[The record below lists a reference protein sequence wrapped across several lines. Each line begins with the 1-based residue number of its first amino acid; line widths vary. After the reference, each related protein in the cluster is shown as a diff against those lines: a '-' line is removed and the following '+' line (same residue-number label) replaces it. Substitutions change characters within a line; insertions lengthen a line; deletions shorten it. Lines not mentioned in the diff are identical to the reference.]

1 MAITPGAR
9 LGPYKILSAL
19 GAGGMGEVYRAVD
32 TKLKRD
38 VAVKVLPPAL
48 ASDPDRLARFQREAE
63 VLASLNHP
71 HIAHIYGLED
81 ADGVQALVMELVDGV
96 TLADRIGHG
105 GLALDEALPIAR
117 QIAEALEAAHAQ
129 GIIHRDLKPANV
141 KVRPDG
147 TVKVLDF
154 GLAKAMDPAVASS
167 GSDAGLSNSPTLT
180 SPAMTHAGMILGT
193 AAYMSPEQAR
203 GKAVDKRSDIWAFGC
218 VLFEMLTGQSAF
230 AGEGVSET
238 MARVIEREPDWN
250 LLPARTPAPIRRLLR
265 RCLQKDRTRR
275 LDSAAAARFDIEE
288 AMAPSGEN
296 DEGVTRPPAAW
307 RRALPWVLT
316 GASAAALAIVLLS
329 GGLRGNVA
337 PPTLPIR
344 VHLGLGAEATLAT
357 VDRGSAS
364 ILSPNGQVLVFV
376 AQRRT
381 GPASLFLR
389 RLDQLDATPMPG
401 TEGAHSPFFSPD
413 GQWVAFFAD
422 ARLKKVAVSGGAPV
436 TICDTPDGRGGWWGA
451 DGSIVFAPFFA
462 GMDRGGLLRVSSN
475 GGTPT
480 PVTTLADGEVAHGW
494 PQVLPGAAA
503 LLYAGHTSRMNW
515 DDATLVVQRL
525 PAGERKIV
533 QRGGSYGRYLASG
546 HIVYLHDAKIFAVPF
561 DLERLEVTGP
571 PFLALDGVGSN
582 PNGGSAQFAASETGT
597 FVYLDRPVGS
607 APMGGAPI
615 QWMDRAG
622 RRTPLRAMPTNW
634 GNPQFS
640 PDGTRLAIEINDGK
654 QLAVWVYEWAHDRP
668 SQLTLNAAQ
677 NQKPVWTP
685 DGRRIV
691 FWSNRDVQQNLY
703 WQRADGTGDAQ
714 RLTNS
719 QHPQSAASWHPG
731 GKILAFQETRPQTGA
746 DLMVVVIEGDELT
759 GWKPGTPTS
768 FLSTAA
774 IEREPV
780 FSPDGKWLA
789 YQAND
794 TGRFEIYVR
803 PFPGPGGTW
812 LISTA
817 GGVTPTWSRT
827 RRELLYRSPENQV
840 MVAAYTTT
848 GDSFRA
854 EKPRLWAEGYIG
866 PQTGQR
872 SFDLH
877 PDGERIAVAPEL
889 GSFDRPQDRL
899 VFILN
904 FFEELRRMA
913 PMGTR

>member
-1 MAITPGAR
+1 VAITPGAR
-9 LGPYKILSAL
+9 LGPYRILSAL
-19 GAGGMGEVYRAVD
+19 GAGGMGEVYRATD

-38 VAVKVLPPAL
+38 VAVKVLPSAL
-48 ASDPDRLARFQREAE
+48 ASDSDRLARFQREAE

-81 ADGVQALVMELVDGV
+81 ADGVKALVMELIEGV
-96 TLADRIGHG
+96 TLADRIAQGR
-105 GLALDEALPIAR
+105 LPLDEALPMAR

-154 GLAKAMDPAVASS
+154 GLAKAIDLAVSS
-167 GSDAGLSNSPTLT
+167 GAEGAPSDSPTFT
-180 SPAMTHAGMILGT
+180 TPAMTDAGMILGT
-193 AAYMSPEQAR
+193 APYMSPEQAR
-203 GKAVDKRSDIWAFGC
+203 GKAVDKRADIWAFGC
-218 VLFEMLTGQSAF
+218 VVFEMLTGQAAF
-230 AGEGVSET
+230 AGDGVSET
-238 MARVIEREPDWN
+238 LARVIEREPDWDA
-250 LLPARTPAPIRRLLR
+250 LPVSTPPPIRRLLR
-265 RCLQKDRTRR
+265 RCLQKDRKHR
-275 LDSAAAARFDIEE
+275 LDSAAAARFDVEE
-288 AMAPSGEN
+288 AMAPAGQNS
-296 DEGVTRPPAAW
+296 DGVAPPRARW
-307 RRALPWVLT
+307 RRALPWALT
-316 GASAAALAIVLLS
+316 GASAVALALVLLF
-329 GGLRGNVA
+329 GGLRSNVA
-337 PPTLPIR
+337 STTPVR
-344 VHLGLGAEATLAT
+344 VHVGLGAEATLAN
-357 VDRGSAS
+357 VDRGPAAT
-364 ILSPNGQVLVFV
+364 LSPNGQALVFV
-376 AQRRT
+376 GQRRT
-381 GPASLFLR
+381 GPASLFVR
-389 RLDQLDATPMPG
+389 RLDQLDAIPLPG

-413 GQWVAFFAD
+413 GQWIAFFAD
-422 ARLKKVAVSGGAPV
+422 AKLKKVAVSGGAPV
-436 TICDTPDGRGGWWGA
+436 TICDTPDGRGGWWAG
-451 DGSIVFAPFFA
+451 DGSIVYAPFFA
-462 GMDRGGLLRVSSN
+462 GIDRGGLLRVSSN
-475 GGTPT
+475 GGIPT
-480 PVTTLADGEVAHGW
+480 PVTSLADGEVAHGW
-494 PQVLPGAAA
+494 PQVLPGSAA
-503 LLYAGHTSRMNW
+503 LLYAGHSSRMNW

-533 QRGGSYGRYLASG
+533 QRGGSYGRYVASG
-546 HIVYLHDAKIFAVPF
+546 HIVYLHDAKVFAVPF

-597 FVYLDRPVGS
+597 FVYLSRPIG
-607 APMGGAPI
+607 APPMGGAPI

-622 RRTPLRAMPTNW
+622 RRTLLRATPTNW
-634 GNPQFS
+634 GNPHFS
-640 PDGTRLAIEINDGK
+640 PDGTRLAVEINDGK
-654 QLAVWVYEWAHDRP
+654 QLAVWVYEWAHDR
-668 SQLTLNAAQ
+668 SFQLTLSPAQ

-703 WQRADGTGDAQ
+703 WQRVDGTGDAQ

-731 GKILAFQETRPQTGA
+731 GTLLAFQETRPQTGA
-746 DLMVVVIEGDELT
+746 DLMIVAIEGDELT
-759 GWKPGTPTS
+759 GWKAGTPTS

-774 IEREPV
+774 LEREPM

-794 TGRFEIYVR
+794 TGTFEIYVR
-803 PFPGPGGTW
+803 PFPGPGGKW
-812 LISTA
+812 RISPA
-817 GGVTPTWSRT
+817 GGITPTWSRT
-827 RRELLYRSPENQV
+827 RRELLYRSPENQL
-840 MVAAYTTT
+840 MVAAYTAT

-877 PDGERIAVAPEL
+877 PDGERVAVAPEL

-904 FFEELRRMA
+904 FFDELRRMA
-913 PMGTR
+913 PAGKR

>member
-1 MAITPGAR
+1 M
-9 LGPYKILSAL
+9 
-19 GAGGMGEVYRAVD
+19 
-32 TKLKRD
+32 
-38 VAVKVLPPAL
+38 
-48 ASDPDRLARFQREAE
+48 
-63 VLASLNHP
+63 
-71 HIAHIYGLED
+71 
-81 ADGVQALVMELVDGV
+81 
-96 TLADRIGHG
+96 
-105 GLALDEALPIAR
+105 
-117 QIAEALEAAHAQ
+117 
-129 GIIHRDLKPANV
+129 
-141 KVRPDG
+141 
-147 TVKVLDF
+147 
-154 GLAKAMDPAVASS
+154 
-167 GSDAGLSNSPTLT
+167 
-180 SPAMTHAGMILGT
+180 
-193 AAYMSPEQAR
+193 
-203 GKAVDKRSDIWAFGC
+203 
-218 VLFEMLTGQSAF
+218 
-230 AGEGVSET
+230 
-238 MARVIEREPDWN
+238 
-250 LLPARTPAPIRRLLR
+250 
-265 RCLQKDRTRR
+265 
-275 LDSAAAARFDIEE
+275 
-288 AMAPSGEN
+288 
-296 DEGVTRPPAAW
+296 
-307 RRALPWVLT
+307 
-316 GASAAALAIVLLS
+316 LLS

-344 VHLGLGAEATLAT
+344 VHVGLGAEATLAT

-389 RLDQLDATPMPG
+389 RLDQLDATPLPG

-422 ARLKKVAVSGGAPV
+422 AKLKKVALSGGAPV
-436 TICDTPDGRGGWWGA
+436 TICDTPDGRGGWWAA

-480 PVTTLADGEVAHGW
+480 PVTTSRGRRGRTWVAAGLARGR
-494 PQVLPGAAA
+494 A
-503 LLYAGHTSRMNW
+503 LLFTGHTSRMNW
-515 DDATLVVQRL
+515 DDATLVVQPL

-533 QRGGSYGRYLASG
+533 QRGGSYGTISCQRTHRVPARRKDFCG
-546 HIVYLHDAKIFAVPF
+546 AVRSRAARS
-561 DLERLEVTGP
+561 DGP
-571 PFLALDGVGSN
+571 PVSRVGRCGIEPEWRLGAVRRIRDRHVCLS
-582 PNGGSAQFAASETGT
+582 
-597 FVYLDRPVGS
+597 DRPVGS

-640 PDGTRLAIEINDGK
+640 PDGTRLAVEINDGK

-668 SQLTLNAAQ
+668 SQLTLNPAQ

-746 DLMVVVIEGDELT
+746 DLMVVAIEGDELT

-794 TGRFEIYVR
+794 LGRFEIYVR

-827 RRELLYRSPENQV
+827 RRELLYRSPENQL
-840 MVAAYTTT
+840 MVAAYTAT

-877 PDGERIAVAPEL
+877 PDGERVAVAPEL

-904 FFEELRRMA
+904 FFDELRRMA